1 MKKTPVFWI
10 AVGLSISIIS
20 PSLTQAVTDKNVILI
35 ESTSRGNDLTVSN
48 IGENEHERD
57 EETAAIE
64 SFQEDLPKFDED
76 INIIIEENN
85 PDKILEVGPATDN
98 TLILPDNNVLSFD
111 NEIVPMR
118 DDDYYYNDLINR
130 DPSEIM
136 DTAAGFVPI
145 PIFRKKHKSRK
156 PQKPYV
162 SRRYFKRP
170 YAYRRYY
177 YFYPYYGYY
186 PSSLRYY

>member
-1 MKKTPVFWI
+1 M
-10 AVGLSISIIS
+10 
-20 PSLTQAVTDKNVILI
+20 TQTVTDKNVILI
-35 ESTSRGNDLTVSN
+35 ESTSRSNDLTVSN
-48 IGENEHERD
+48 IVDKEQKHD
-57 EETAAIE
+57 EKTVSIE
-64 SFQEDLPKFDED
+64 SLEEDLPKFEED
-76 INIIIEENN
+76 VNIIIEEDN
-85 PDKILEVGPATDN
+85 PDKIFNLGPSTDN
-98 TLILPDNNVLSFD
+98 TLILPDTNVLSYD
-111 NEIVPMR
+111 NKIVPMR
-118 DDDYYYNDLINR
+118 DEDYNFKDLLNR

-145 PIFRKKHKSRK
+145 PIFRKKHKPK

-177 YFYPYYGYY
+177 FYYPYYGYY